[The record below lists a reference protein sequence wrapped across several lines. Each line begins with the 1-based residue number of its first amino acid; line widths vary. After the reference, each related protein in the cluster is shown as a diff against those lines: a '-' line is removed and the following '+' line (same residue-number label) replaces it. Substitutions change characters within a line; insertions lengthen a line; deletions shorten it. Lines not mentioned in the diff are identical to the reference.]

1 MLVDNIS
8 SPSKNKPA
16 FIRSV
21 KVEGL
26 YENILIDV
34 LPLFFQSFSQK
45 FTKKTFSETDYSQ
58 NFGIILDRYLKN
70 KPSLNLLVRE
80 NIKDIYTSGANNKKM
95 PDFVFFSSAIGAEI
109 KPLYNIEAKR
119 LPTDKN
125 GRDREKEYVHGQSK
139 KDSGGIERFKTG
151 SHGYQLAK
159 SALLGYIENEDFDYW
174 YEKIN
179 EWISYKA
186 HSNPLEWNINEKLSN
201 ISISTDK
208 KYSTARSIANRKSDS
223 IVLFHIWI
231 KIPNL

>member
-8 SPSKNKPA
+8 SPSKNNPA

-70 KPSLNLLVRE
+70 NPTLNLIIRE
-80 NIKDIYTSGANNKKM
+80 NTKNIYTKGANTKKM
-95 PDFVFFSSAIGAEI
+95 PDFTFISSVLDAKIT
-109 KPLYNIEAKR
+109 PLYDIEAKR
-119 LPTDKN
+119 LPTDKEN
-125 GRDREKEYVHGQSK
+125 GDRETEYVHGQSK

-151 SHGYQLAK
+151 SHGYGLPK
-159 SALLGYIENEDFDYW
+159 SAMLGYIEEDNFGYW
-174 YEKIN
+174 HQKIN
-179 EWISYKA
+179 EWIFNKA
-186 HSNPLEWNINEKLSN
+186 SSTPSEWNINEQLIDLFIDTSQN
-201 ISISTDK
+201 YSIT
-208 KYSTARSIANRKSDS
+208 RFVANRESDS
-223 IVLFHIWI
+223 IDLFHLWI
-231 KIPNL
+231 KMPN